1 MGKKL
6 DERTREVTELIAGI
20 SSCEKALEDAVARR
34 APSNE
39 VIRWYSGAMA
49 ASRARKEYLPRAR
62 KQLSGSAVEFM
73 GVLVEEVSE
82 KVELG
87 KVFTEYETAKVM
99 GNALGAICGTMTAF
113 IERNR
118 KYYLGILGAS
128 VLMLLYGVSSK
139 SFLLPLSVTY
149 LVSLLLIAHFVL
161 NTLFRY
167 TKEKSRVDKTLYL
180 QDRVGSAVFNSL
192 SEEQIGVVR
201 YLYSERILAE
211 QSLTESIFAVTRFE
225 EYGYRNGDSIGGFSE
240 ELDREIEEALDELA
254 SKFIWNTVLNVS
266 TGRSADYLDCIRIK
280 RWFVK
285 ESEGSGESV
294 GA

>member
-1 MGKKL
+1 MGREI

-20 SSCEKALEDAVARR
+20 SSCEKALEDAVVRR

-39 VIRWYSGAMA
+39 VIRWYNGAMT
-49 ASRARKEYLPRAR
+49 ASRAKKEYLPRAR

-73 GVLVEEVSE
+73 GELVEDVSE
-82 KVELG
+82 KVDLS
-87 KVFTEYETAKVM
+87 KVFTEYEKAKAI
-99 GNALGAICGTMTAF
+99 GNALGAICGTMTEF
-113 IERNR
+113 IKRNR

-149 LVSLLLIAHFVL
+149 LVSLLLVAHFVL

-180 QDRVGSAVFNSL
+180 QDRIGSAVFNSL
-192 SEEQIGVVR
+192 SEEQIGIVR
-201 YLYSERILAE
+201 YLYSERILTE
-211 QSLTESIFAVTRFE
+211 QSLTESIFAVTRLE

-240 ELDREIEEALDELA
+240 EYDREIASALDELA
-254 SKFIWNTVLNVS
+254 SKFIWNTILNVS

-285 ESEGSGESV
+285 ESEGSGE
-294 GA
+294 GAGA

>member
-1 MGKKL
+1 MGRAL

-20 SSCEKALEDAVARR
+20 SSCEKALDDAVVRR

-39 VIRWYSGAMA
+39 VIRWYNGAMTA
-49 ASRARKEYLPRAR
+49 PRARKEYLPRTR

-73 GVLVEEVSE
+73 GALVEEVSE
-82 KVELG
+82 KVDLR
-87 KVFTEYETAKVM
+87 KVFTEYESAKAM
-99 GNALGAICGTMTAF
+99 GNALGAICGNMTAF
-113 IERNR
+113 IKRNR

-128 VLMLLYGVSSK
+128 ALMLLYGVSSK

-192 SEEQIGVVR
+192 SEEQIGIVR
-201 YLYSERILAE
+201 YLYSERILTE
-211 QSLTESIFAVTRFE
+211 QSLTESIFAVTKLE

-240 ELDREIEEALDELA
+240 ELDRETASALEELS

-280 RWFVK
+280 RWFVR
-285 ESEGSGESV
+285 ESEGSGE
-294 GA
+294 GAGA

>member
-1 MGKKL
+1 MGREL

-39 VIRWYSGAMA
+39 VIRWYNGAMT

-73 GVLVEEVSE
+73 GALVEEVSE
-82 KVELG
+82 KSDLS
-87 KVFTEYETAKVM
+87 KVFTEYETAKIM
-99 GNALGAICGTMTAF
+99 GNALGAICGTMTEF
-113 IERNR
+113 IKRNR

-128 VLMLLYGVSSK
+128 ALMLLYGVSSK

-149 LVSLLLIAHFVL
+149 LVSLLLVAHFVL

-180 QDRVGSAVFNSL
+180 QDRVGSVAFNSL
-192 SEEQIGVVR
+192 SEEQIGIVR

-211 QSLTESIFAVTRFE
+211 QSLTESIFAVTRLE
-225 EYGYRNGDSIGGFSE
+225 EYGYRNGDSIGSFSE
-240 ELDREIEEALDELA
+240 EFDSEIEEALGEIA
-254 SKFIWNTVLNVS
+254 SKFIWNTVLNVA

-285 ESEGSGESV
+285 ESEGSGE
-294 GA
+294 GAGA

>member
-1 MGKKL
+1 MGRVL

-39 VIRWYSGAMA
+39 VIRWYNGAMT
-49 ASRARKEYLPRAR
+49 ASRARKEYLPRNK

-73 GVLVEEVSE
+73 GELVEEVSE
-82 KVELG
+82 KVELS
-87 KVFTEYETAKVM
+87 KVFTEYERAKVT
-99 GNALGAICGTMTAF
+99 GNALGAICGTLTAF
-113 IERNR
+113 IKRNR
-118 KYYLGILGAS
+118 KYYLGILGFS
-128 VLMLLYGVSSK
+128 SLMLLYGVSSK

-149 LVSLLLIAHFVL
+149 LASLLLIAHFVL

-180 QDRVGSAVFNSL
+180 QDRIGSAVFNSL
-192 SEEQIGVVR
+192 SEAQIGIVR
-201 YLYSERILAE
+201 YLYSERVLAE
-211 QSLTESIFAVTRFE
+211 QSLTESIIAVTRLE

-240 ELDREIEEALDELA
+240 EFDKEIEEALDELA
-254 SKFIWNTVLNVS
+254 SKFIWNTVLSVS

-285 ESEGSGESV
+285 ESEESGESA

>member
-1 MGKKL
+1 MGREL
-6 DERTREVTELIAGI
+6 EDRTREVTELIAGI
-20 SSCEKALEDAVARR
+20 SSCEKALEDAVVRR

-39 VIRWYSGAMA
+39 VIRWYSGAMT
-49 ASRARKEYLPRAR
+49 ASRARKEYLPRNK

-73 GVLVEEVSE
+73 GALVEEVSE
-82 KVELG
+82 KVDLS
-87 KVFTEYETAKVM
+87 KVFTEYETAKIM
-99 GNALGAICGTMTAF
+99 GNALGAICGTLTAF
-113 IERNR
+113 IKQNR
-118 KYYLGILGAS
+118 KYYLGILGVS
-128 VLMLLYGVSSK
+128 SLMLLYGVSSK

-180 QDRVGSAVFNSL
+180 QDRIGSAVFNSL

-201 YLYSERILAE
+201 YLYSERILTE
-211 QSLTESIFAVTRFE
+211 QSLTESIIAVTRLE

-240 ELDREIEEALDELA
+240 EYYREIEEALEELA
-254 SKFIWNTVLNVS
+254 SKFIWNTVLSVS

-285 ESEGSGESV
+285 ESDGSGE

>member
-1 MGKKL
+1 MGREL
-6 DERTREVTELIAGI
+6 DERKREVTELIAGI
-20 SSCEKALEDAVARR
+20 SSCEKALEDAVVRR

-39 VIRWYSGAMA
+39 VIRWYNGAMT
-49 ASRARKEYLPRAR
+49 ASRAKKEYLPRVR
-62 KQLSGSAVEFM
+62 KQLSGSAVAFM
-73 GVLVEEVSE
+73 GALVDDVSE
-82 KVELG
+82 KVDLS
-87 KVFTEYETAKVM
+87 KVFTEYERAKVI
-99 GNALGAICGTMTAF
+99 GNALGAICGTMTEF
-113 IERNR
+113 IKRNR

-149 LVSLLLIAHFVL
+149 LVSLLLVGHFVL

-167 TKEKSRVDKTLYL
+167 TNEKGHVDRTLYL

-192 SEEQIGVVR
+192 SEEQIGIVR
-201 YLYSERILAE
+201 YLYSERVLTE
-211 QSLTESIFAVTRFE
+211 QSLIDSIIAVTKLE

-240 ELDREIEEALDELA
+240 EFDKEIKEALEELA

-266 TGRSADYLDCIRIK
+266 TGMSADWLDCIRIK

-285 ESEGSGESV
+285 ESEDGGES
-294 GA
+294 ANA

>member
-1 MGKKL
+1 MGRAL
-6 DERTREVTELIAGI
+6 DERTREVTGLIAGI

-39 VIRWYSGAMA
+39 VIRWYNGAMA
-49 ASRARKEYLPRAR
+49 ASRARKEYLPRA
-62 KQLSGSAVEFM
+62 KKKLSLSAVEFM
-73 GVLVEEVSE
+73 GELVEEVSE
-82 KVELG
+82 KVELS
-87 KVFTEYETAKVM
+87 KVFTEYERAKVT

-113 IERNR
+113 INRNR
-118 KYYLGILGAS
+118 KYYFGLLVAS

-149 LVSLLLIAHFVL
+149 LVSLLLVGHFVL

-167 TKEKSRVDKTLYL
+167 TNEKGHVDRTLYL

-192 SEEQIGVVR
+192 SEEQIGIVR
-201 YLYSERILAE
+201 YLYSERVLTE
-211 QSLTESIFAVTRFE
+211 QSLIDSIIAVTKLE

-240 ELDREIEEALDELA
+240 EFDKESKEALEELA

-266 TGRSADYLDCIRIK
+266 TGMSADWLDCIRIK

-285 ESEGSGESV
+285 ESEDGGES
-294 GA
+294 ANA

>member
-1 MGKKL
+1 MGRAL

-20 SSCEKALEDAVARR
+20 SSCEKALENAVARI

-39 VIRWYSGAMA
+39 VIRWYNGAMTA
-49 ASRARKEYLPRAR
+49 NRAKKEYLPRAR

-73 GVLVEEVSE
+73 RVLVEEVSE
-82 KVELG
+82 KADLS
-87 KVFTEYETAKVM
+87 KVFTEYERAKAM

-128 VLMLLYGVSSK
+128 ALMLLYGVSSK

-180 QDRVGSAVFNSL
+180 QDRIGSAVFNSL
-192 SEEQIGVVR
+192 SEEQIGIVM

-211 QSLTESIFAVTRFE
+211 QSLTESIFAVTRIE
-225 EYGYRNGDSIGGFSE
+225 EYGYRNGDSLGSFSE
-240 ELDREIEEALDELA
+240 ELDREIASALDELA
-254 SKFIWNTVLNVS
+254 SKFIWDTVLNVS
-266 TGRSADYLDCIRIK
+266 TGRSADWLDCIRIK
-280 RWFVK
+280 RWFIR
-285 ESEGSGESV
+285 ESEESGES
-294 GA
+294 AKA

>member
-1 MGKKL
+1 MGREL

-20 SSCEKALEDAVARR
+20 SSCEKALEDAVVRR

-39 VIRWYSGAMA
+39 VIRWYNGAMT
-49 ASRARKEYLPRAR
+49 ASRARKEYLPRSR

-73 GVLVEEVSE
+73 GALVEEVSE
-82 KVELG
+82 KVDLS
-87 KVFTEYETAKVM
+87 KVFTEYERAKAM
-99 GNALGAICGTMTAF
+99 GNALGAICGAMTAF
-113 IERNR
+113 IKRNR

-128 VLMLLYGVSSK
+128 ALMLLYGVSSK

-149 LVSLLLIAHFVL
+149 LVSLLLVAHFVL

-192 SEEQIGVVR
+192 SEEQIGIVR
-201 YLYSERILAE
+201 YLYSERVLTE
-211 QSLTESIFAVTRFE
+211 QSLIDSIIAVTKLE

-240 ELDREIEEALDELA
+240 ELDREIEEALEELA
-254 SKFIWNTVLNVS
+254 GKFIWNTVLSVS
-266 TGRSADYLDCIRIK
+266 TGRSADWLDCIRIK

-285 ESEGSGESV
+285 ESEDGGES
-294 GA
+294 ANA

>member
-1 MGKKL
+1 MGREL

-34 APSNE
+34 APSNA
-39 VIRWYSGAMA
+39 VIRWYSGAMTA
-49 ASRARKEYLPRAR
+49 NRAKKEYLPRAR

-73 GVLVEEVSE
+73 GGLVEEVSE
-82 KVELG
+82 KVDLS
-87 KVFTEYETAKVM
+87 KVFTEYERAKAM
-99 GNALGAICGTMTAF
+99 GNALGTICGTMTAF
-113 IERNR
+113 IKRNR
-118 KYYLGILGAS
+118 KYYFGLLVAS

-149 LVSLLLIAHFVL
+149 LVSLLLVGHFVL

-180 QDRVGSAVFNSL
+180 QDRIGSAVFNSL

-201 YLYSERILAE
+201 YLYSDRILTE
-211 QSLTESIFAVTRFE
+211 QSLTESIIAVTRLE

-240 ELDREIEEALDELA
+240 EFDKEIEEALEELA
-254 SKFIWNTVLNVS
+254 SKFIWNTVLSVS

-285 ESEGSGESV
+285 ESDGSGE

>member
-1 MGKKL
+1 MGREL
-6 DERTREVTELIAGI
+6 DERAREVTELIAGI

-39 VIRWYSGAMA
+39 VIRWYNGAMT
-49 ASRARKEYLPRAR
+49 ASRARKEYLPRNK
-62 KQLSGSAVEFM
+62 KQLSGSAVAFM
-73 GVLVEEVSE
+73 GTLVEEVSE
-82 KVELG
+82 KVDLS
-87 KVFTEYETAKVM
+87 KVFTEYETAKIM
-99 GNALGAICGTMTAF
+99 GNALGAICGTLTAF
-113 IERNR
+113 IKRNR

-128 VLMLLYGVSSK
+128 AWMLLYGVSSK

-180 QDRVGSAVFNSL
+180 QDRIGSAVFNSL
-192 SEEQIGVVR
+192 SEEQIGIVR
-201 YLYSERILAE
+201 YLYSERILTE
-211 QSLTESIFAVTRFE
+211 QSLTESIIAVTRLE
-225 EYGYRNGDSIGGFSE
+225 EYGYRNGDSIGSFFE
-240 ELDREIEEALDELA
+240 EYDREIASALDELA
-254 SKFIWNTVLNVS
+254 SKFIWNRVLNVS

-285 ESEGSGESV
+285 GSDGSGE

>member
-1 MGKKL
+1 MGRAL
-6 DERTREVTELIAGI
+6 EDRTREVTELIAGI
-20 SSCEKALEDAVARR
+20 SSCEKALEDAVVRR

-39 VIRWYSGAMA
+39 VIRWYSGAMT
-49 ASRARKEYLPRAR
+49 ASRAKKEYIPRAR

-73 GVLVEEVSE
+73 GALVEDVSE
-82 KVELG
+82 KVDLS
-87 KVFTEYETAKVM
+87 KVFTEYEKAKVM

-113 IERNR
+113 IKRNR

-128 VLMLLYGVSSK
+128 ALMLLYGVSSK

-149 LVSLLLIAHFVL
+149 LVSLLLVAHFVL

-192 SEEQIGVVR
+192 SEEQKGVIR
-201 YLYSERILAE
+201 YLYSERILTE
-211 QSLTESIFAVTRFE
+211 QSLTESIMAVTRLE

-240 ELDREIEEALDELA
+240 ELDREIEEALEELA
-254 SKFIWNTVLNVS
+254 SKFIWNTVLSVS

-285 ESEGSGESV
+285 ESDGSGE

>member
-1 MGKKL
+1 MGREL

-39 VIRWYSGAMA
+39 VIRWYNGAMT
-49 ASRARKEYLPRAR
+49 ASRARKEYLPRSR

-73 GVLVEEVSE
+73 GALVEDVSD
-82 KVELG
+82 KVDLR
-87 KVFTEYETAKVM
+87 KVFTEYEKAKVM
-99 GNALGAICGTMTAF
+99 GNALGAICGTMTEF
-113 IERNR
+113 IRQNK
-118 KYYLGILGAS
+118 KYYFGILGAS
-128 VLMLLYGVSSK
+128 ALMLLYGVSSK
-139 SFLLPLSVTY
+139 SFLLPLSITY
-149 LVSLLLIAHFVL
+149 LVSLLLIAYFGL

-201 YLYSERILAE
+201 YLYSERILTE
-211 QSLTESIFAVTRFE
+211 QSLTESIIAVTRLE
-225 EYGYRNGDSIGGFSE
+225 EYGYRNGDSIGSFFE
-240 ELDREIEEALDELA
+240 EYDREIASVLDEL
-254 SKFIWNTVLNVS
+254 SGKFIWNTVLNVS

-285 ESEGSGESV
+285 ESGESGE
-294 GA
+294 GANT

>member
-1 MGKKL
+1 MGRVL

-39 VIRWYSGAMA
+39 VIRWYNGAMTA
-49 ASRARKEYLPRAR
+49 NRAKREYLPRTR

-73 GVLVEEVSE
+73 GELVEDVSE
-82 KVELG
+82 KVALS
-87 KVFTEYETAKVM
+87 KVFTEYETAKIM
-99 GNALGAICGTMTAF
+99 GNALGAICGTLTAF
-113 IERNR
+113 IKRNR
-118 KYYLGILGAS
+118 KYYLGILGVS

-149 LVSLLLIAHFVL
+149 LVSLLLIAHFIL

-180 QDRVGSAVFNSL
+180 QDRIGSAVLNSL
-192 SEEQIGVVR
+192 SEEQIGIVR
-201 YLYSERILAE
+201 YLYSELVLTE
-211 QSLTESIFAVTRFE
+211 QSLTESIIAVTRLE
-225 EYGYRNGDSIGGFSE
+225 EYGYRNGDSIGSFSE
-240 ELDREIEEALDELA
+240 ELDSEIEEALEELA
-254 SKFIWNTVLNVS
+254 GKFIWNTVLSVS
-266 TGRSADYLDCIRIK
+266 TGRSADWLDCIRIK

-285 ESEGSGESV
+285 ESEGSGE
-294 GA
+294 GAGA

>member
-1 MGKKL
+1 MGREF
-6 DERTREVTELIAGI
+6 DERTRGVTELIAGI

-39 VIRWYSGAMA
+39 VIRWYNGAMA
-49 ASRARKEYLPRAR
+49 ASRARKEYLPRSR

-73 GVLVEEVSE
+73 GALVEEVSE
-82 KVELG
+82 KVDLS
-87 KVFTEYETAKVM
+87 KVFTEYETAKIM
-99 GNALGAICGTMTAF
+99 GNALGAICGTLTAF
-113 IERNR
+113 IKQNR

-128 VLMLLYGVSSK
+128 ALMLLYGVSSK

-149 LVSLLLIAHFVL
+149 LVSLLLVAHFVL

-167 TKEKSRVDKTLYL
+167 TKEKGSVDKTLYL
-180 QDRVGSAVFNSL
+180 QDRIGSAVFNSL

-201 YLYSERILAE
+201 YLYSERILTE
-211 QSLTESIFAVTRFE
+211 QSLTESIIAVTRLE
-225 EYGYRNGDSIGGFSE
+225 EYGYRNGDSIGSFSE
-240 ELDREIEEALDELA
+240 EYDREIASALDELA
-254 SKFIWNTVLNVS
+254 GKFIWNTVLSVS

-280 RWFVK
+280 RWFIK
-285 ESEGSGESV
+285 ESDGSGE

>member
-1 MGKKL
+1 MGREL

-39 VIRWYSGAMA
+39 VIRWYNGAMA

-62 KQLSGSAVEFM
+62 KQLSGSALAFM
-73 GVLVEEVSE
+73 EALVEYVSE
-82 KVELG
+82 KVDLS
-87 KVFTEYETAKVM
+87 KVFTEYETAKMM
-99 GNALGAICGTMTAF
+99 GNVLGAICGTMTAF
-113 IERNR
+113 INRNR
-118 KYYLGILGAS
+118 KYYLGLLGAS
-128 VLMLLYGVSSK
+128 ALMLLYGVSSK

-161 NTLFRY
+161 STLFRY
-167 TKEKSRVDKTLYL
+167 TKEKSRVDKALYL

-192 SEEQIGVVR
+192 SEEQIGIVR
-201 YLYSERILAE
+201 YLYSERVLTE
-211 QSLTESIFAVTRFE
+211 QSLIDSIIAVTKLE

-240 ELDREIEEALDELA
+240 EFDKEIKEALEELA

-266 TGRSADYLDCIRIK
+266 TGMSADWLDCIRIK

-285 ESEGSGESV
+285 ESEDGGES
-294 GA
+294 ANA

>member
-1 MGKKL
+1 MGREL
-6 DERTREVTELIAGI
+6 DERKREVTELIAGI
-20 SSCEKALEDAVARR
+20 SSCEKALEDAVVRR

-39 VIRWYSGAMA
+39 VIRWYNGAMT
-49 ASRARKEYLPRAR
+49 ASRARKEYLPRA
-62 KQLSGSAVEFM
+62 KKKLSLSAVEFM
-73 GVLVEEVSE
+73 GELVEEVSE
-82 KVELG
+82 KVELS
-87 KVFTEYETAKVM
+87 KVFTEYERAKVT

-113 IERNR
+113 INRNR
-118 KYYLGILGAS
+118 KYYLGILGVS
-128 VLMLLYGVSSK
+128 SLMLLYGVSSK

-149 LVSLLLIAHFVL
+149 LVSLLLVAHFVL

-192 SEEQIGVVR
+192 SDEQIGIVR
-201 YLYSERILAE
+201 YLYSELVLTE
-211 QSLTESIFAVTRFE
+211 QSLTESIIAVTGLE
-225 EYGYRNGDSIGGFSE
+225 EYGYRNRESIGGFSE
-240 ELDREIEEALDELA
+240 EFDKEIEEALEELA
-254 SKFIWNTVLNVS
+254 SKFIWNTVLNVA

-285 ESEGSGESV
+285 ESDGSGE

>member
-1 MGKKL
+1 MGRVL
-6 DERTREVTELIAGI
+6 DERTREVTEMIAGI

-39 VIRWYSGAMA
+39 VIRWYNGAMT
-49 ASRARKEYLPRAR
+49 ASRARKEYLPRN
-62 KQLSGSAVEFM
+62 KKKLSLSAVEFM
-73 GVLVEEVSE
+73 GAFVEDVSD
-82 KVELG
+82 KVDLS
-87 KVFTEYETAKVM
+87 KVFTEYERAKVM

-113 IERNR
+113 IKRNR
-118 KYYLGILGAS
+118 KYYLGILGVS
-128 VLMLLYGVSSK
+128 SLMLLYGVSSK

-180 QDRVGSAVFNSL
+180 QDRIGSAVFNSL
-192 SEEQIGVVR
+192 SEEQIGIVR

-211 QSLTESIFAVTRFE
+211 QSLTESIFAVTRLE
-225 EYGYRNGDSIGGFSE
+225 EYGYRNGDSIGSFSE
-240 ELDREIEEALDELA
+240 EFDSEIEGALEELA
-254 SKFIWNTVLNVS
+254 GKFIWNTVLNVA

-285 ESEGSGESV
+285 ESEESA

>member
-1 MGKKL
+1 MGREI

-39 VIRWYSGAMA
+39 VIRWYNGAMT
-49 ASRARKEYLPRAR
+49 ASRARKEYLPRNK

-73 GVLVEEVSE
+73 GALVEEISE
-82 KVELG
+82 KVDLS
-87 KVFTEYETAKVM
+87 KAFTEYERAKVM

-113 IERNR
+113 IKRNR

-128 VLMLLYGVSSK
+128 ALMLLYGVSSK

-180 QDRVGSAVFNSL
+180 QDRIGSAVFNSL
-192 SEEQIGVVR
+192 SEAQIGVVR
-201 YLYSERILAE
+201 YLYSERVLTE
-211 QSLTESIFAVTRFE
+211 QSLTESIIAVTKLE

-240 ELDREIEEALDELA
+240 ELDREIEEALEELA
-254 SKFIWNTVLNVS
+254 GKFIWNTVLNVS
-266 TGRSADYLDCIRIK
+266 TGRSTDYLDCIRIK

-285 ESEGSGESV
+285 ESEGSGE

>member
-1 MGKKL
+1 
-6 DERTREVTELIAGI
+6 
-20 SSCEKALEDAVARR
+20 
-34 APSNE
+34 
-39 VIRWYSGAMA
+39 
-49 ASRARKEYLPRAR
+49 
-62 KQLSGSAVEFM
+62 
-73 GVLVEEVSE
+73 
-82 KVELG
+82 
-87 KVFTEYETAKVM
+87 
-99 GNALGAICGTMTAF
+99 
-113 IERNR
+113 
-118 KYYLGILGAS
+118 
-128 VLMLLYGVSSK
+128 MLLYGVSSK

-192 SEEQIGVVR
+192 SAEQIGVVR
-201 YLYSERILAE
+201 YLYSERILTE
-211 QSLTESIFAVTRFE
+211 QSLIDSIIAVTKLE

-240 ELDREIEEALDELA
+240 KYDREIASALDELA
-254 SKFIWNTVLNVS
+254 SKFIWNTVLSVS

-285 ESEGSGESV
+285 ESDGSGE

>member
-1 MGKKL
+1 MGREL

-39 VIRWYSGAMA
+39 VIRWYNGAMT

-73 GVLVEEVSE
+73 RVLVEEVSE
-82 KVELG
+82 KADLS
-87 KVFTEYETAKVM
+87 KVFTEYERAKAM
-99 GNALGAICGTMTAF
+99 GNALGAICGTMTEF
-113 IERNR
+113 IKRNR

-128 VLMLLYGVSSK
+128 ALMLLYGVSSK

-192 SEEQIGVVR
+192 SEAQIGVVR
-201 YLYSERILAE
+201 YLYSERVLTE
-211 QSLTESIFAVTRFE
+211 QSLTESIIAVTRLE
-225 EYGYRNGDSIGGFSE
+225 EYGYRNGDSIGSFSE
-240 ELDREIEEALDELA
+240 ELDREIEEALGELA
-254 SKFIWNTVLNVS
+254 SKFIWNTVLSVS
-266 TGRSADYLDCIRIK
+266 TGRSADWLDCIRIK
-280 RWFVK
+280 RWFIR
-285 ESEGSGESV
+285 ESEESGE
-294 GA
+294 GAGA

>member
-1 MGKKL
+1 MGREL

-34 APSNE
+34 AQSNE
-39 VIRWYSGAMA
+39 VIRWYNGAMP
-49 ASRARKEYLPRAR
+49 ASRARKEYLPRN
-62 KQLSGSAVEFM
+62 KKKLSLGAVEFM
-73 GVLVEEVSE
+73 GALVEEVSE
-82 KVELG
+82 KVDLS
-87 KVFTEYETAKVM
+87 KVFTEYERAKAM

-113 IERNR
+113 IKRNR

-128 VLMLLYGVSSK
+128 ALMLLYGVSSK

-180 QDRVGSAVFNSL
+180 QDRVGSAAFNSL
-192 SEEQIGVVR
+192 SDEQIGIVR
-201 YLYSERILAE
+201 YLYSERILTE
-211 QSLTESIFAVTRFE
+211 QSLTESIFAVTRLE
-225 EYGYRNGDSIGGFSE
+225 EYGYRNGDSIGSFSE
-240 ELDREIEEALDELA
+240 ALDREIASALDELA

-285 ESEGSGESV
+285 ESEESGESA

>member
-1 MGKKL
+1 M
-6 DERTREVTELIAGI
+6 T
-20 SSCEKALEDAVARR
+20 
-34 APSNE
+34 
-39 VIRWYSGAMA
+39 
-49 ASRARKEYLPRAR
+49 ASRARKEYLPRNK

-73 GVLVEEVSE
+73 GALVEEVSE
-82 KVELG
+82 KVDLS
-87 KVFTEYETAKVM
+87 KVFTEYETAKIM
-99 GNALGAICGTMTAF
+99 GNALGAICGTLTAF
-113 IERNR
+113 IKQNS

-128 VLMLLYGVSSK
+128 ALMLLYGVSSK

-180 QDRVGSAVFNSL
+180 QDRIGSAVFNNL
-192 SEEQIGVVR
+192 SEEQIGIVR

-211 QSLTESIFAVTRFE
+211 QSLTESIIAVTRLE

-240 ELDREIEEALDELA
+240 EFDKEIASALDELA
-254 SKFIWNTVLNVS
+254 SKFIWNTVLSVS

-285 ESEGSGESV
+285 ESDGSGE

>member
-1 MGKKL
+1 MGREL

-20 SSCEKALEDAVARR
+20 SSCEKALEDAVVRR

-39 VIRWYSGAMA
+39 VIRWYNGAMTA
-49 ASRARKEYLPRAR
+49 NRAKKEYLPRAR

-73 GVLVEEVSE
+73 GALVGEISE
-82 KVELG
+82 KVDLS
-87 KVFTEYETAKVM
+87 KVFTEYETAKIM
-99 GNALGAICGTMTAF
+99 GNALGAICGTMTEF
-113 IERNR
+113 IRQNK
-118 KYYLGILGAS
+118 KYYFGILGAS
-128 VLMLLYGVSSK
+128 ALMLLYGVSSK
-139 SFLLPLSVTY
+139 SFLLPLSITY
-149 LVSLLLIAHFVL
+149 LVSLLLIAHFGL

-167 TKEKSRVDKTLYL
+167 TEEKSRVDKTLYL

-192 SEEQIGVVR
+192 SEEQIGIVR

-211 QSLTESIFAVTRFE
+211 QSLTESIFAVTRLE

-240 ELDREIEEALDELA
+240 EFDKEIEEALEELA
-254 SKFIWNTVLNVS
+254 SKFIWNTVLSVS

-280 RWFVK
+280 RWFIK
-285 ESEGSGESV
+285 ESDGSGE

>member
-1 MGKKL
+1 MGREL
-6 DERTREVTELIAGI
+6 DERTREVTGLIAGI
-20 SSCEKALEDAVARR
+20 SSCEKALEDAVVRR

-39 VIRWYSGAMA
+39 VIRWYNGAMTA
-49 ASRARKEYLPRAR
+49 NRAKKEYLPRTR
-62 KQLSGSAVEFM
+62 KKLSLSAVEFM
-73 GVLVEEVSE
+73 GALVEEVSE
-82 KVELG
+82 KVELS
-87 KVFTEYETAKVM
+87 KVFTEYEKAKVM

-113 IERNR
+113 IKRNR
-118 KYYLGILGAS
+118 KYYLGILGVS
-128 VLMLLYGVSSK
+128 SLMLLYGVSSK

-149 LVSLLLIAHFVL
+149 LVSLLLVGHFVL

-167 TKEKSRVDKTLYL
+167 TNEKGHVDRTLYL

-192 SEEQIGVVR
+192 SEEQIGIVR
-201 YLYSERILAE
+201 YLYSERVLTE
-211 QSLTESIFAVTRFE
+211 QSLIDSIIAVTKLE

-240 ELDREIEEALDELA
+240 EFDKEIASALEELA
-254 SKFIWNTVLNVS
+254 SKFIWNTVLSVS

-285 ESEGSGESV
+285 ESDGSGE

>member
-1 MGKKL
+1 MGRAL
-6 DERTREVTELIAGI
+6 DERTREVTGLIAGI

-39 VIRWYSGAMA
+39 VIRWYNGAMA

-73 GVLVEEVSE
+73 GALVEEVSE
-82 KVELG
+82 KVDLS
-87 KVFTEYETAKVM
+87 KVFTEYETAKIM
-99 GNALGAICGTMTAF
+99 GNALGAICGTMTEF
-113 IERNR
+113 IKRNR
-118 KYYLGILGAS
+118 KYYFGLLVAS

-149 LVSLLLIAHFVL
+149 LVSLLLVGHFVL

-167 TKEKSRVDKTLYL
+167 TNEKGHVDRTLYL

-192 SEEQIGVVR
+192 SEEQIGIVR
-201 YLYSERILAE
+201 YLYSERVLTE
-211 QSLTESIFAVTRFE
+211 QSLIDSIIAVTKLE

-240 ELDREIEEALDELA
+240 EFDKEIKEALEELA

-266 TGRSADYLDCIRIK
+266 TGMSADWLDCIRIK

-285 ESEGSGESV
+285 ESEDGGES
-294 GA
+294 ANA

>member
-1 MGKKL
+1 MGREL
-6 DERTREVTELIAGI
+6 EDRTREVTELIAGI
-20 SSCEKALEDAVARR
+20 SSCDKALEDAVVRR

-39 VIRWYSGAMA
+39 VIRWYNGAMT
-49 ASRARKEYLPRAR
+49 ASRAKKEYLPRSR

-73 GVLVEEVSE
+73 GALVEEVSE
-82 KVELG
+82 KVDLS
-87 KVFTEYETAKVM
+87 KVFTEYETAKIM
-99 GNALGAICGTMTAF
+99 GNALGAICGTLTAF
-113 IERNR
+113 IKQNR

-128 VLMLLYGVSSK
+128 ALMLLYGVSSK

-149 LVSLLLIAHFVL
+149 LVSLLIVAHFVL

-180 QDRVGSAVFNSL
+180 QDIIGSAVFNSL
-192 SEEQIGVVR
+192 SEEQIGIVR

-211 QSLTESIFAVTRFE
+211 QSLTESIIAVTRLE

-240 ELDREIEEALDELA
+240 EFDKEIEEALEELA
-254 SKFIWNTVLNVS
+254 SKFIWNTVLSVS

-280 RWFVK
+280 RWFIK
-285 ESEGSGESV
+285 ESDGSGE

>member
-1 MGKKL
+1 MGRVL

-20 SSCEKALEDAVARR
+20 SSCEKALEDAVVRR

-39 VIRWYSGAMA
+39 VIRWYNGAMT
-49 ASRARKEYLPRAR
+49 ASRARKEYLPRNK
-62 KQLSGSAVEFM
+62 KQLSGSALEFM
-73 GVLVEEVSE
+73 GALVEEVSE
-82 KVELG
+82 KVDLS
-87 KVFTEYETAKVM
+87 KVFTEYETAKIM
-99 GNALGAICGTMTAF
+99 GNALGAICGTLTAF
-113 IERNR
+113 VKRNR

-128 VLMLLYGVSSK
+128 ALMLLYGVSSK
-139 SFLLPLSVTY
+139 SFLLPLSITY

-192 SEEQIGVVR
+192 SEEQ
-201 YLYSERILAE
+201 
-211 QSLTESIFAVTRFE
+211 SLTESIIAVTRLE

-240 ELDREIEEALDELA
+240 EFDKEIEGALEELA
-254 SKFIWNTVLNVS
+254 SKFIWNTVLSVS

-285 ESEGSGESV
+285 ESDGSGE

>member
-1 MGKKL
+1 MGREL
-6 DERTREVTELIAGI
+6 DERTRGVTELIAGL

-39 VIRWYSGAMA
+39 VIRWYNGAMT

-73 GVLVEEVSE
+73 GKLVEEVSD
-82 KVELG
+82 KVDLS
-87 KVFTEYETAKVM
+87 KVFTEYERAKAM

-113 IERNR
+113 VKRNR

-128 VLMLLYGVSSK
+128 ALMLLYGVSSK

-149 LVSLLLIAHFVL
+149 LVSLLLVAHFVL

-192 SEEQIGVVR
+192 SEEQIGIVR

-211 QSLTESIFAVTRFE
+211 QSLTESIIAVTRLE

-240 ELDREIEEALDELA
+240 ELDREIASALDELA

-266 TGRSADYLDCIRIK
+266 TGRSADWLDCIRIK

-285 ESEGSGESV
+285 ESDGSGE

>member
-1 MGKKL
+1 MGRVL

-39 VIRWYSGAMA
+39 VIRWYNGAMT
-49 ASRARKEYLPRAR
+49 ASRARKEYLPRNK

-73 GVLVEEVSE
+73 GALVEEVSE
-82 KVELG
+82 KVDLS
-87 KVFTEYETAKVM
+87 KVFTEYETAKIM
-99 GNALGAICGTMTAF
+99 GNALGAICGTLAAF
-113 IERNR
+113 IKQNR

-128 VLMLLYGVSSK
+128 ALMLLYGVSSK

-180 QDRVGSAVFNSL
+180 QDRIGSAVFNSL
-192 SEEQIGVVR
+192 SEEQIGIVR

-211 QSLTESIFAVTRFE
+211 QSLTESIIAVTRLE

-240 ELDREIEEALDELA
+240 ELDREIEEALEELA
-254 SKFIWNTVLNVS
+254 SKFIWNTVLSVS

-280 RWFVK
+280 RWFIK
-285 ESEGSGESV
+285 ESDGSGE